1 MPSIVSRV
9 APLLLELPAQ
19 GKLAYCLF
27 RDRRVPLR
35 SKAALV
41 GALAFL
47 LGPLD
52 LPDWVPLGQMEVIP
66 LVVLVVRL
74 FNDTAPRDVV
84 KEQQAALQERRSVF
98 DEDWHTVVETVRS
111 RVDAVLAV
119 LRRPEARALEARP
132 DQKE

>member
-1 MPSIVSRV
+1 MPSILSRV
-9 APLLLELPAQ
+9 APLLFDLPAQ

-27 RDRRVPLR
+27 RDQRVPLR

-52 LPDWVPLGQMEVIP
+52 LPDWVPLGQMQTIP
-66 LVVLVVRL
+66 LVLLVVRL
-74 FNDTAPRDVV
+74 FNDTAPREVV
-84 KEQQAALQERRSVF
+84 KEQREALQERRSVF
-98 DEDWHTVVETVRS
+98 DEDWRTVLEAVRS
-111 RVDAVLAV
+111 GVEAARAA
-119 LRRPEARALEARP
+119 LRRPEARAVEARP